1 MTKKK
6 KKNTVLGFSQVEV
19 LGHKI
24 RIIETTDTNELLMGN
39 SLTYGQFR
47 PLDME
52 IIVSTNQGISGIQQT
67 FYHELLHAI
76 DWIMHNEEYKYDEEV
91 VNVLARGLATVRM
104 S

>member
-6 KKNTVLGFSQVEV
+6 KNKTLLGFSFVEV

-24 RIIETTDTNELLMGN
+24 RIIETEDNNELLLGSN
-39 SLTYGQFR
+39 LTYGQFR

-52 IIVSTNQGISGIQQT
+52 IIISTNQGILSVNQT